1 MKKFFSILLAACM
14 MISSISFTVAADTVS
29 LFDESEI
36 HITSAQDLIQM
47 ASDIQSDAQGGA
59 GKVYYLDND
68 ISLDNMLWSANIGVK
83 GHPFRGTFDGQGH
96 VIKDFTLSITDELP
110 YGIFGA
116 VAGSA
121 QIKNVG
127 VENGAGTAANW
138 THAIG
143 GLIGEAA
150 ENATVE
156 SCYAK
161 NITIDATTTYG
172 YAKRGGG
179 LIGLVD
185 GSGINVK
192 NCYAIGCA
200 MEDGEV
206 DEDGGLIGGIH
217 AVAQVENCYSNTLLA
232 RCKEEGLKSKVVN
245 SYYVDSPHWPQECYA
260 GERIT
265 ADQLKDMAADLG
277 SAYTA
282 DTAAANNGYPILSW
296 QKDSRLDDGEA
307 SIVSTSLESG
317 EEVGL
322 IGTEIEVLFDKYI
335 DKTTVKTENIQI
347 SPAISFTVTPGSASS
362 SDSIRIALDTL
373 QLDTAYTIT
382 FLDGFKTL
390 AGFSVADGE
399 NITFRTVKTMPAFQ
413 ITRTTPEDGAANVS
427 VKDFAI
433 TAVFNNLIDFA
444 ALTDNAVTVT
454 PSASYRVEK
463 GSAENELKVV
473 FTEELRANTDYTV
486 EFTNQIISLTNM
498 AAVPK
503 SVHFKTEKGFS
514 NLVDNGNMENTA
526 LLSVFD
532 DKNRNESIMFADET
546 ERTGSKNYVLKFSPA
561 WGDQPVI
568 TKTSIQKAGVYRMSA
583 WVKTEEAQEVAMAF
597 WCGGDN
603 WDTRKHQLNANEWY
617 YLSEEFTVT
626 SPNMPE
632 EISIRSVGQKVMYI
646 DDWSIYDV
654 GLAPDRTPQ
663 LRSSGIE
670 NGATEVSTISPA
682 VDLEFDTPIRF
693 DTMLSGITVTPNN
706 KIEKVLFD
714 VNDALRCTVQL
725 GNLDPNT
732 QYTLTLNGVR
742 DFKGKALT
750 GSTAITFTTVTV
762 KETDAKVVS
771 TTPTDGQTGISCTDA
786 TVSITFDS
794 PMDPATFGYIT
805 VTPDA
810 GAKVVPDA
818 KDIKK
823 CTITLDGSKMQKG
836 TQYTVT
842 VPDRV
847 MTINGQKTTPYTF
860 RFTTVTIAELVQM
873 VNAALGNPDEMKTA
887 IESVYSEMDALETY
901 DYVKN
906 QLPQQMTA
914 FYTAMANGSRLAD
927 LSALTDAMNA
937 CAFSLI
943 LNHVSDAS
951 VIETMIVSV
960 LNEGTA
966 AIFSDAVLTSDASRS
981 EIVNYAMTNKDQ
993 SYEKLYAELI
1003 TQVICKPFDTLR
1015 GAEGIEKLLKLA
1027 KDNFTGSD
1035 SISTLLDTID
1045 AKTNPAAYYKKLQG
1059 ITPKSLADIKAALTN
1074 AINTTGDSTSGGN
1087 GGGSSGG
1094 GGGRGN
1100 SGLGGGSSAGGSAS
1114 NAMFYGN
1121 EPQNQEAFVDLS
1133 EALWAKDSI
1142 LKLYHMGIINGKG
1155 NRRFAPNDI
1164 LTRAEFAKIA
1174 VMVNGGSV
1182 ENASVDFVDLS
1193 TNDWSYPYV
1202 ASAYQKELIHGI
1214 GDRRFGGDM
1223 SITREDMAVIL
1234 LRMLQSAG
1242 IGIESG
1248 NVSFTD
1254 ESDISDYAKDA
1265 VSVLNQMGM
1274 IRGVGDG
1281 KFDPKGITTRAQAAV
1296 VFDRF
1301 LDVCNR
1307 NETGGNK

>member
-14 MISSISFTVAADTVS
+14 IMSSISFTVAADTVS
-29 LFDESEI
+29 LFGESEI

-68 ISLDNMLWSANIGVK
+68 ISLNNMLWNSNIGVK
-83 GHPFRGTFDGQGH
+83 GHPFCGIFDGQGH
-96 VIKDFTLSITDELP
+96 TIKDFTLSITDELP
-110 YGIFGA
+110 YGIFGV

-127 VENGAGTAANW
+127 VENAAGTASNW

-143 GLIGEAA
+143 GLIGEVN

-161 NITIDATTTYG
+161 NISINATTTQG

-179 LIGLVD
+179 LIGLVN
-185 GSGINVK
+185 GSGVNVK
-192 NCYAIGCA
+192 NCYAIDCA
-200 MEDGEV
+200 MDDSEV

-217 AVAQVENCYSNTLLA
+217 AVAQVENCYSNTLLV

-245 SYYVDSPHWPQECYA
+245 SYYVDSPHWPAECYA
-260 GERIT
+260 GVRIT
-265 ADQLKDMAADLG
+265 ADQLKNKAVDLG
-277 SAYTA
+277 SAYTT
-282 DTAAANNGYPILSW
+282 DTAEVNDGYPILSW
-296 QKDSRLDDGEA
+296 EKDSRLDDGET
-307 SIVSTSLESG
+307 SIVSTSLEPG
-317 EEVGL
+317 KEVGL
-322 IGTEIEVLFDKYI
+322 IGTELEVHFDRYL
-335 DKTTVKTENIQI
+335 DKTTVKTENIEI
-347 SPAISFTVTPGSASS
+347 SPAVSFTVTPGSTSR
-362 SDSIRIALDTL
+362 SDSIKIALDTL
-373 QLDTAYTIT
+373 QLDTAYTVT

-390 AGFSVADGE
+390 AGFPVAAGE
-399 NITFRTVKTMPAFQ
+399 NVTFHTVKTMPEFQ
-413 ITRTTPEDGAANVS
+413 ITRTTPEDGATDVS
-427 VKDFAI
+427 VKNF
-433 TAVFNNLIDFA
+433 TVSAVYNNLIDFSS
-444 ALTDNAVTVT
+444 LTDNAVTIT

-463 GSAENELKVV
+463 GAAENELKVI
-473 FTEELRANTDYTV
+473 FTDELRANTDYTV
-486 EFTNQIISLTNM
+486 EFTNQVISLTNM
-498 AAVPK
+498 SALPK

-526 LLSVFD
+526 LLSGFD

-546 ERTGSKNYVLKFSPA
+546 DRTGSKNYVLKFSPA

-568 TKTSIQKAGVYRMSA
+568 TKTVIQKAGVYRMSA

-632 EISIRSVGQKVMYI
+632 EISIRSIGQKVMYI

-654 GLAPDRTPQ
+654 SLAPDRTPQ
-663 LRSSGIE
+663 LRFSGIE
-670 NGATEVSTISPA
+670 NGATEVSTISPS
-682 VDLEFDTPIRF
+682 VDLEFDAPVRF
-693 DTMLSGITVTPNN
+693 DTLLRGITMTPNN

-714 VNDALRCTVQL
+714 ANDALRCTVRL

-732 QYTLTLNGVR
+732 RYTLNLSGVK
-742 DFKGKALT
+742 DFKGRALT
-750 GSTAITFTTVTV
+750 GSAAITFTTVTV
-762 KETDAKVVS
+762 KDTAAKVVS
-771 TTPTDGQTGISCTDA
+771 TTPADGQTTIPCTNA
-786 TVSITFDS
+786 AISITFDS
-794 PMDPATFGYIT
+794 PMEPATLGNIT

-810 GAKVVPDA
+810 GAKVIPDT

-823 CTITLDGSKMQKG
+823 CIVTLDGSKMQKG

-847 MTINGQKTTPYTF
+847 MTINGQKTEPYVF
-860 RFTTVTIAELVQM
+860 RFTTVTISELVQM
-873 VNAALGNPDEMKTA
+873 VNAALGNPDAMKTA
-887 IESVYSEMDALETY
+887 IESVYSEMDAIETY
-901 DYVKN
+901 DYILN
-906 QLPQQMTA
+906 QLPQQKMA
-914 FYTAMANGSRLAD
+914 FYTAMANGSRVAD

-943 LNHVSDAS
+943 LNHVTDVS

-966 AIFSDAVLTSDASRS
+966 AIFTDTALTNSASRAG
-981 EIVNYAMTNKDQ
+981 IVNYAMTNKDQ

-1003 TQVICKPFDTLR
+1003 TQVTCKPFDTLR

-1027 KDNFTGSD
+1027 KDNFKDSN
-1035 SISTLLDTID
+1035 SISALLDTID

-1059 ITPKSLADIKAALTN
+1059 ITPKSLADIKAALIN
-1074 AINTTGDSTSGGN
+1074 VINTTSDSTSGGN

-1094 GGGRGN
+1094 GRVN
-1100 SGLGGGSSAGGSAS
+1100 SGSGGGGTSGSAS
-1114 NAMFYGN
+1114 NPMFYGN
-1121 EPQNQEAFVDLS
+1121 EPQNQEAFVDLA

-1155 NRRFAPNDI
+1155 NRRFAPNDT

-1242 IGIESG
+1242 IEIESG

>member
-1 MKKFFSILLAACM
+1 MKKFFSILLAACV
-14 MISSISFTVAADTVS
+14 MISSISFSVAADTVS

-68 ISLDNMLWSANIGVK
+68 ISLDNMLWSANIGIK
-83 GHPFRGTFDGQGH
+83 GHPFCGTFDGQGH
-96 VIKDFTLSITDELP
+96 VIKDFTLSITEDLP

-116 VAGSA
+116 VAGNA

-143 GLIGEAA
+143 GLIGEVT

-161 NITIDATTTYG
+161 NISINATTTEG

-185 GSGINVK
+185 GSGVNVK
-192 NCYAIGCA
+192 NCYAIDCA
-200 MEDGEV
+200 MIDNQV

-217 AVAQVENCYSNTLLA
+217 AVAQVENCYSNTLLV

-245 SYYVDSPHWPQECYA
+245 SYYVDSPHWPQERYA

-265 ADQLKDMAADLG
+265 ANQLKDKAADLG

-282 DTAAANNGYPILSW
+282 DTTEANNGYPILSW
-296 QKDSRLDDGEA
+296 QKDPRLDGGEA

-322 IGTEIEVLFDKYI
+322 IGTEIEVYFDKYI
-335 DKTTVKTENIQI
+335 DKTTVKAENIQI
-347 SPAISFTVTPGSASS
+347 SPAVSFTVTPGSASR
-362 SDSIRIALDTL
+362 SDSIKIALDTL

-390 AGFSVADGE
+390 AGFPIAAGE
-399 NITFRTVKTMPAFQ
+399 NVTFHTVKTMPAFQ
-413 ITRTTPEDGAANVS
+413 ITRTTPEDGAADIP

-444 ALTDNAVTVT
+444 ALTDSAVTVT

-498 AAVPK
+498 ASVPK
-503 SVHFKTEKGFS
+503 SVHFKTAKGFS
-514 NLVDNGNMENTA
+514 NLVDNGDMENTA

-546 ERTGSKNYVLKFSPA
+546 ERTGNKNYVLKFSPA

-583 WVKTEEAQEVAMAF
+583 WVKTEEAQEVTLAF

-603 WDTRKHQLNANEWY
+603 WDTRKYQLNANEWY
-617 YLSEEFTVT
+617 YLSEEFTVS

-632 EISIRSVGQKVMYI
+632 EISIRSIGQKVMYI
-646 DDWSIYDV
+646 DDWSIYDAS
-654 GLAPDRTPQ
+654 LAPDRAPQ
-663 LRSSGIE
+663 LVSSGIE
-670 NGATEVSTISPA
+670 NGATEVSTISPV
-682 VDLEFDTPIRF
+682 VDLKFDAPVRF
-693 DTMLSGITVTPNN
+693 DTLLGGITMTPNN
-706 KIEKVLFD
+706 KIERVLFD
-714 VNDALRCTVQL
+714 VNDASRCTVQL

-732 QYTLTLNGVR
+732 QYTLSLGGVK
-742 DFKGKALT
+742 DFRGRALT
-750 GSTAITFTTVTV
+750 GSNAITFTTVTV
-762 KETDAKVVS
+762 KDTAAKVVS
-771 TTPTDGQTGISCTDA
+771 TTPENGQTAISCTNA
-786 TVSITFDS
+786 TISITFDS
-794 PMDPATFGYIT
+794 PMDPATLGNIT

-810 GAKVVPDA
+810 GAKVASDE

-823 CTITLDGSKMQKG
+823 CIITLDGAKMQKG
-836 TQYTVT
+836 TKYTVT

-847 MTINGQKTTPYTF
+847 MTINGQKTEPYTF
-860 RFTTVTIAELVQM
+860 HFTTVTISELVQM
-873 VNAALGNPDEMKTA
+873 VNAALGNPEMMKTA
-887 IESVYSEMDALETY
+887 IESVYPEMDAIVTY
-901 DYVKN
+901 DYILN
-906 QLPQQMTA
+906 QLPQQKTA
-914 FYTAMANGSRLAD
+914 FYTAMANGSQVAD
-927 LSALTDAMNA
+927 LGALTDAMNA

-943 LNHVSDAS
+943 LNQVSDAS

-966 AIFSDAVLTSDASRS
+966 AIFSDTVLTSDALRS

-993 SYEKLYAELI
+993 SYETLRAELI
-1003 TQVICKPFDTLR
+1003 NQVICKPFATLR

-1059 ITPKSLADIKAALTN
+1059 ITPKSLADIKAALVN
-1074 AINTTGDSTSGGN
+1074 AINTTSDSSSSGN
-1087 GGGSSGG
+1087 GGSSSG

-1100 SGLGGGSSAGGSAS
+1100 SGLGGGSASSSAG

-1121 EPQNQEAFVDLS
+1121 ETENQEAFVDLAEVS
-1133 EALWAKDSI
+1133 WAKDSI
-1142 LKLYHMGIINGKG
+1142 LKLYHKGIINGKG
-1155 NRRFAPNDI
+1155 NRRFAPNDT

-1174 VMVNGGSV
+1174 VLANGGTV
-1182 ENASVDFVDLS
+1182 ENAAANFIDLARD
-1193 TNDWSYPYV
+1193 DWSYPYI
-1202 ASAYQKELIHGI
+1202 ASAYQKNLIHGI
-1214 GDRRFGGDM
+1214 GDQRFGGDM

-1242 IGIESG
+1242 IETESG
-1248 NVSFTD
+1248 NVSFAD
-1254 ESDISDYAKDA
+1254 ENEISDYAKDA
-1265 VSVLNQMGM
+1265 VSVLNKMGM
-1274 IRGVGDG
+1274 IQGVGDG

-1307 NETGGNK
+1307 NETGGSK